1 MIGVELLLGA
11 ALAAIHGNEP
21 PADGPQ
27 TRTEV
32 RSIVSLDITDE
43 IAPAILPYVSCRLAS
58 AGIPLRSSRDGPEE
72 TPTAAVGAGCTESR
86 AEAAR
91 RAEAMLRAQRR
102 GSRSER
108 RVYVERVLSNVDNFA
123 SGSLMAP
130 QVEEKPDAT
139 NR

>member
-11 ALAAIHGNEP
+11 ALAIHGSEP
-21 PADGPQ
+21 SADGPQ

-32 RSIVSLDITDE
+32 RSLVSLDIPDE

-72 TPTAAVGAGCTESR
+72 TPTVAVGAGCTESR

-108 RVYVERVLSNVDNFA
+108 RVYVERVLSNVDDFV
-123 SGSLMAP
+123 SGDLMAP
-130 QVEEKPDAT
+130 PVEEKPDAE